1 MLEIVVRGCGTCV
14 DDMIRQVSSIIDNL
28 RNEESLSEE
37 SIRPVYELRATLK
50 SMQHFLPRDL
60 PIRQKI
66 PEQQRKTEERILGA
80 EEDDPNDPDFEVK
93 KALSEPS
100 FYR

>member
-14 DDMIRQVSSIIDNL
+14 DDMIRQVSAIIDNL
-28 RNEESLSEE
+28 RNEENINEE

-50 SMQHFLPRDL
+50 SMQCFIPRDIS
-60 PIRQKI
+60 IRQKI
-66 PEQQRKTEERILGA
+66 PEQQARTEEKILGA
-80 EEDDPNDPDFEVK
+80 EEDDPNDPDFETK
-93 KALSEPS
+93 KALSDPS